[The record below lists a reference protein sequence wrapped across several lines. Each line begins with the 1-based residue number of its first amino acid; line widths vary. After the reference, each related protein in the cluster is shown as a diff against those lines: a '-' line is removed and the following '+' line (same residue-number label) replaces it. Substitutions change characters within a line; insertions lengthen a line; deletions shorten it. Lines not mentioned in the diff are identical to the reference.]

1 MKSLF
6 HYTSIN
12 NLALILSS
20 QKIRFNRLDFVNDP
34 HEGKSGDFGSMAMYV
49 FVSCWTKHEEEN
61 LALWN
66 MYTEKMR
73 GVRIELSL
81 PIFNSYKIG
90 DHTNYVISE
99 DEFLNDKDGLFI
111 LDAQNRPIDI
121 IYTND
126 ENRLFPKIQYEV
138 GLKTSEIGISKKTI
152 WSIENESRFMMQI
165 IPYDPKVSKRNFP
178 DAYEKFIDQRIP
190 PCINNY
196 DVKINH
202 KAFKEMKITIGPK
215 VQPGDREIIM
225 SLVSK
230 YNPTAKLLESSMIN
244 DIK

>member
-12 NLALILSS
+12 TLALILSS
-20 QKIRFNRLDFVNDP
+20 KKIRFNRLDFVNDP
-34 HEGKSGDFGSMAMYV
+34 HEGKSGDFGSISMYV
-49 FVSCWTKHEEEN
+49 FVSCWTKHKEEN

-81 PIFNSYKIG
+81 PIFNSHKIG
-90 DHTNYVISE
+90 DQTNYVISE
-99 DEFLNDKDGLFI
+99 DEFLNDKDGLYI
-111 LDAQNRPIDI
+111 LDAQNRPIDV

-126 ENRLFPKIQYEV
+126 KNRLFPKIQNDI

-165 IPYDPKVSKRNFP
+165 IPYDPKVPKSNFP
-178 DAYEKFIDQRIP
+178 DAYEKFIEQKIP

-215 VQPGDREIIM
+215 VQPGDREIIK

-230 YNPTAKLLESSMIN
+230 YNPTAKVLESSLIN